1 MLKRMFL
8 FTVLLIGGLFLV
20 NSVVI
25 PHVRR
30 SRGHNELRL
39 LSLQKGR
46 EVITQAIA
54 AHGGLAAWQSKVD
67 MGLHLTDQWNSLPG
81 VVFSNLID
89 MWPQREVKT
98 EQHHL
103 LHQLASRLE
112 MSTAAGRHVWGYRD
126 FQPWAFINDQID
138 PENIRRADL
147 TLPLSNYLLALPYRF
162 LDDGAYPHFVN
173 EIKAGGRIFDR
184 VRVVFG
190 LNAGT
195 YPPNEYV
202 ADFDQA
208 TGRLARLEF
217 TLREK
222 LPSCVTLR
230 ADFENYQQ
238 FDGIWMPTQI
248 EFYLAKPFMD
258 LPLHRWQISE
268 VRFNTGV
275 AESFLHANPDEGV
288 RRVDYIFLNF
298 LAKKKKVKIFQT
310 AVNL

>member
-1 MLKRMFL
+1 VILKRMFL
-8 FTVLLIGGLFLV
+8 FTVLLFGGMFLV

-30 SRGHNELRL
+30 ARGHNELRQ

-46 EVITQAIA
+46 EVIMQAIV
-54 AHGGLAAWQSKVD
+54 AHGGLAAWQNKVD
-67 MGLHLTDQWNSLPG
+67 VSLHLTDRWNALPG
-81 VVFSNLID
+81 AVFSSLIN
-89 MWPQREVKT
+89 MWPEREVKT
-98 EQHHL
+98 QQYHL
-103 LHQLASRLE
+103 LHQRASRLE
-112 MSTAAGRHVWGYRD
+112 MNTPAGKHVWGYRD
-126 FQPWAFINDQID
+126 FQPWAFLNNQTD

-162 LDDGAYPHFVN
+162 LDAGAYPHFVN
-173 EIKAGGRIFDR
+173 EIKENGRIFDR

-222 LPSCVTLR
+222 MPSYVTMR
-230 ADFENYQQ
+230 ADFENYQR
-238 FDGIWMPTQI
+238 FDGLWMPTQI
-248 EFYLAKPFMD
+248 DFRLVKPLCD

-275 AESFLHANPDEGV
+275 AENFFTREAG
-288 RRVDYIFLNF
+288 RRSDAIPL
-298 LAKKKKVKIFQT
+298 
-310 AVNL
+310 

>member
-8 FTVLLIGGLFLV
+8 FTALLIGGLFLV

-30 SRGHNELRL
+30 SRGHDELRR

-46 EVITQAIA
+46 AVVMRAIA
-54 AHGGLAAWQSKVD
+54 AHGGLAAWQNKVEVS
-67 MGLHLTDQWNSLPG
+67 LHLTDRWSALPG
-81 VVFSNLID
+81 AVFSNIIN
-89 MWPQREVKT
+89 MWPEREVKT

-112 MSTAAGRHVWGYRD
+112 MNTPAGKHVWGYRD
-126 FQPWAFINDQID
+126 FQPWAFLNNQID
-138 PENIRRADL
+138 AANIRRADF

-162 LDDGAYPHFVN
+162 LDSGAYPHFVN

-202 ADFDQA
+202 ADFDRA
-208 TGRLARLEF
+208 TGRLARLEY

-222 LPSCVTLR
+222 MPSAVTLA

-238 FDGIWMPTQI
+238 FDGLWMPTQI
-248 EFYLAKPFMD
+248 DFRLAKPFVD

-275 AESFLHANPDEGV
+275 AENFFAREAGRSNDAN
-288 RRVDYIFLNF
+288 RL
-298 LAKKKKVKIFQT
+298 
-310 AVNL
+310 